1 MLDLNFGAVFASLD
15 QLLLAGLASVAIGVV
30 AMILALL
37 IGTLGAALSQLHS
50 LVWRRTVVVFV
61 DVFRGTP
68 LLVQVLVFYFVP
80 TALGFSIS
88 PYVTGTLSLA
98 FYYGAYITEIMR
110 GAFEGVPVGHLDAAR
125 SLGMTAKR
133 IFVRIQLPQVLAVTI
148 SPLVGQFARLFKASS
163 LLSIIGVA
171 ELTQRGQFVMARTYA
186 PIETWLVVAAIYFA
200 FNSLVVFGAIWFE
213 RRLVR
218 GRA

>member
-1 MLDLNFGAVFASLD
+1 
-15 QLLLAGLASVAIGVV
+15 
-30 AMILALL
+30 MILALL

-110 GAFEGVPVGHLDAAR
+110 GAFEGVPAEHLDAAR
-125 SLGMTAKR
+125 SLGMKTSTKDFQSQDPTASR
-133 IFVRIQLPQVLAVTI
+133 S
-148 SPLVGQFARLFKASS
+148 SPLSFHRLQASLPVS
-163 LLSIIGVA
+163 SRRRRFCPLSASPNSRI
-171 ELTQRGQFVMARTYA
+171 
-186 PIETWLVVAAIYFA
+186 VV
-200 FNSLVVFGAIWFE
+200 NT
-213 RRLVR
+213 
-218 GRA
+218 